1 MGCARAYDRA
11 VSEPGF
17 TVRADGGE
25 IGGWDAGDGPAALIL
40 HGGPGLSDYTEG
52 LAAELSGLFRS
63 IRYQQRGLPP
73 TSVGGTATIEA
84 HIADALA
91 VLDGLGIEQAWAVG
105 HSWGGHLAMHLA
117 VAAPERLLGAIVI
130 DPLGAVPDGGDAELG
145 ANLTARLTPETA
157 ARVEELDAR
166 LLAGEGTEADGEE
179 MLRLV
184 WPYYFADPDSAPPM
198 PAMAMNNDVYAGTFD
213 SIRQHF
219 ERETLIRGLPQSDL
233 RFLFIHGR
241 DSPIPWQRSQESA
254 DLARNARLE
263 VIDNCGHFP
272 WLEQPG
278 SISAALSR
286 ADLP

>member
-1 MGCARAYDRA
+1 MA
-11 VSEPGF
+11 EPGF
-17 TVRADGGE
+17 TVRSDGGE

-52 LAAELSGLFRS
+52 LAAELFGLFRS

-73 TSVGGTATIEA
+73 TSVGGTATVED

-91 VLDGLGIEQAWAVG
+91 VVDGLGIERAWVVG
-105 HSWGGHLAMHLA
+105 HSWGAHLAMHLV

-130 DPLGAVPDGGDAELG
+130 EPLGAVPDGGEADLG
-145 ANLTARLTPETA
+145 ANLMARLAPETA
-157 ARVEELDAR
+157 ARVEAMDAR
-166 LLAGEGTEADGEE
+166 LLAGEGTEADGAE
-179 MLRLV
+179 MMRLV
-184 WPYYFADPDSAPPM
+184 WPYYFARPESAPPM
-198 PAMAMNNDVYAGTFD
+198 PAMTMNNNVYAETFT

-219 ERETLIRGLPQSDL
+219 ERETLIRGLPQSNL

-241 DSPIPWQRSQESA
+241 ESPIPWQCSKESA
-254 DLARNARLE
+254 DLARNAQLE

-278 SISAALSR
+278 SIAAALAR